1 MNKLELQITE
11 SRIWSINDWGGRTLK
26 KQKKTKPYAQRLI
39 PVVVL
44 AIMLYTIADILLQI
58 FIGTEIS
65 TTLTTCYFAFW
76 GVEIVN
82 LALIKF
88 GKAKVKQPSEF
99 GELDTEQLNQVESEE
114 G

>member
-1 MNKLELQITE
+1 MNK
-11 SRIWSINDWGGRTLK
+11 SRSK
-26 KQKKTKPYAQRLI
+26 KPYAQRLI
-39 PVVVL
+39 PVVVM
-44 AIMLYTIADILLQI
+44 AIVLYTLADIALQV
-58 FIGTEIS
+58 FKNVEIS
-65 TTLTTCYFAFW
+65 STLTTCYFTFW

-99 GELDTEQLNQVESEE
+99 GTMDTEQLNQEENSE

>member
-1 MNKLELQITE
+1 MFK
-11 SRIWSINDWGGRTLK
+11 SRK
-26 KQKKTKPYAQRLI
+26 KKPYAQRLI

-44 AIMLYTIADILLQI
+44 AIVLYTLADIALQV
-58 FIGTEIS
+58 FKNVEIS
-65 TTLTTCYFAFW
+65 STLTTCYFTFW

-99 GELDTEQLNQVESEE
+99 GTLDTEQLNQENSE